1 MILFKKEISRNTI
14 ERIISALFLMIL
26 VVIALIAG
34 PKSIAAFLLLMGILI
49 NDELAVNFLR
59 RTRLSLDYILLQF
72 LFIAPMLFFSYVVT
86 SEAIHIVFI
95 EIALLFHGFLGWNLF
110 SNTLDKYQ
118 VIEWLKRYPYAAVL
132 FTLPA
137 LMTLVWLAF
146 QTFSISLLVVL
157 FLITWGMDIGGWF
170 VGKRWG
176 KHKLW
181 EKVSPKKTIEG
192 LIGGMIAAAILGTS
206 AAVIIWDGIG
216 FGHFLLFA
224 LMGGIAQVGDLV
236 QSKLKR
242 QFKIKDSSKLI
253 PGHGG
258 VYDRVDSLI
267 FLTPFYIVLMKVVFI
282 L

>member
-95 EIALLFHGFLGWNLF
+95 EIALLFHGFLGWYLF